1 MTGPN
6 ALLTPERRG
15 DDIDTALRPQSLD
28 DFTGQAEA
36 RANLK
41 IFIEA
46 AKNRGEALD
55 HVLFVGPPGLGK
67 TTLAQIMAKEL
78 GVNFRSTSGPVIA
91 KAGDLAALLT
101 NLEER
106 DVLFIDEIHRLNPAV
121 EEILYPAMED
131 FQLDL
136 IIGEGP
142 AARSVKIDLSKF
154 TLVAATTR
162 LGLLTNP
169 LRDRFGIPVRLNFY
183 TVEELQGIVSR
194 GARLMGLPMS
204 PDGAREIARRAR
216 GTPRI
221 AGRLLRRVRDFA
233 EVAKAVTVDRA
244 VADSALTRLDVDHM
258 GFDQLDRRYLTMI
271 ATNFGGGPVGIETIS
286 AGLSEPRDAIEDI
299 IEPYLIQQG
308 FIQRTPR
315 GRVLTANAWKH
326 LGLSPPA
333 NLTMNQIALFQD
345 DD

>member
-1 MTGPN
+1 MNDANRLISPDQSGED
-6 ALLTPERRG
+6 A
-15 DDIDTALRPQSLD
+15 DTSLRPQMLD
-28 DFTGQAEA
+28 DFVGQQAA

-41 IFIEA
+41 VFIEA
-46 AKNRGEALD
+46 AKSRGEALD

-67 TTLAQIMAKEL
+67 TTLAQIMAREL

-131 FQLDL
+131 YQLDL

-142 AARSVKIDLSKF
+142 AARSVKIELAKF

-162 LGLLTNP
+162 LGLLTTP

-183 TVEELQGIVSR
+183 TTEELELIVRR
-194 GARLMGLPMS
+194 GARIMGLPIS
-204 PDGAREIARRAR
+204 DDGGLEIARRAR

-233 EVAKAVTVDRA
+233 DVAKAGEVTRK
-244 VADSALTRLDVDHM
+244 VADEALSRLEVDSL
-258 GFDQLDRRYLTMI
+258 GLDQLDRRYLTMI
-271 ATNFGGGPVGIETIS
+271 AGNFGGGPVGIETIA

-315 GRVLTANAWKH
+315 GRMLTANAWKH
-326 LGLSPPA
+326 LGLDAPQDLAAIQAS
-333 NLTMNQIALFQD
+333 LFEEE
-345 DD
+345 

>member
-1 MTGPN
+1 MSDDDR
-6 ALLTPERRG
+6 LLSPDKRG
-15 DDIDTALRPQSLD
+15 EDIDTALRPQTLD

-162 LGLLTNP
+162 LGLLTTP

-183 TVEELQGIVSR
+183 TVEELELIVRR
-194 GARLMGLPMS
+194 GARLMGLGMTD
-204 PDGAREIARRAR
+204 DGAREIARRAR

-233 EVAKAVTVDRA
+233 EVARAEAVTQKI
-244 VADSALTRLDVDHM
+244 ADEALTRLLVDNM
-258 GFDQLDRRYLTMI
+258 GLDQLDRRYLSMI
-271 ATNFGGGPVGIETIS
+271 AHNFGGGPVGIETIA

-299 IEPYLIQQG
+299 IEPYMIQQG

-326 LGLSPPA
+326 LGLTPPKDVVA
-333 NLTMNQIALFQD
+333 AQFRLELD
-345 DD
+345 E